1 MLLAWHNYYCKHSH
15 TTQSN
20 LLIQYNLYPITR
32 DTSHTPGTSNPK
44 TYVPPPKTK
53 TCQSNPDEPKASRRH
68 HSPRLQ
74 AKLQGHR
81 HQDCVALVPKQAVR
95 PMEQSREPRS
105 KLRHIWSIDLRQRRQ
120 EHKMGRSLFG
130 KYFREAW
137 AAVCTSMK
145 PEHALRPCMTSRQP
159 GMGSQ
164 QHKQKA
170 SRTGGGT
177 GEGGGP

>member
-1 MLLAWHNYYCKHSH
+1 MERYFMFMDLKNQYCKNGH

-20 LLIQYNLYPITR
+20 LQIQCNPYQSTHNIFCRTR
-32 DTSHTPGTSNPK
+32 TNNPNIYMEQQK
-44 TYVPPPKTK
+44 TQN
-53 TCQSNPDEPKASRRH
+53 CQSNYEEKNPSRRQN
-68 HSPRLQ
+68 SPRLQ
-74 AKLQGHR
+74 AISQSHS

-145 PEHALRPCMTSRQP
+145 PEHMLRPHMTCRKP

-164 QHKQKA
+164 
-170 SRTGGGT
+170 
-177 GEGGGP
+177 